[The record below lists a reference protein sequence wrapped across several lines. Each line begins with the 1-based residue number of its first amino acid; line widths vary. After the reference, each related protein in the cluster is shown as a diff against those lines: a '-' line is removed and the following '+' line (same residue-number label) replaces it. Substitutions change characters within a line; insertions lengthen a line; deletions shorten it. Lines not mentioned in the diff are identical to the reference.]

1 MTINSLLGLR
11 RRWQKQLPFRN
22 TIYPFLILFIA
33 IHAFWIFY
41 DTAITSNEHHRPKRK
56 EIQVTESS
64 PLSPFYPPSPGQE
77 YDGFSRAFPVWDG
90 PFPCGSLEDEYR
102 MRTRDPAPKGILYV
116 KEVEASSTIF
126 SSISAQI
133 ARNMGR
139 REQQKQVANPKNS
152 TVNVCTTRITS
163 QRASRYRNREPQ
175 KSFLWSV
182 VREPVARLV
191 SKYYHYGEVEKK
203 SRVYKTQLSKFQNF
217 IFNLEAQD
225 YGYYFRSLAVD
236 RRMIPGNKQHESD
249 TRELLESYD
258 FLGVSERMDESLAV
272 LKIIL
277 NLEIQDVLYLP
288 IPKATPKDP
297 SDVDS
302 YNVDFYERWRKGEC
316 RPIPKPDIRSEM
328 KEWFYSE
335 EFEAFIEADV
345 MFYKAVNASLD
356 KTISKL
362 GRDLVEKTVKQVQWA
377 QKVALKECQNARFP
391 CSSQGEVQKETDCLF
406 SNVGCGYKCLDG
418 LGEKLSQDP
427 GFQAL
432 LK

>member
-1 MTINSLLGLR
+1 
-11 RRWQKQLPFRN
+11 
-22 TIYPFLILFIA
+22 
-33 IHAFWIFY
+33 
-41 DTAITSNEHHRPKRK
+41 
-56 EIQVTESS
+56 
-64 PLSPFYPPSPGQE
+64 
-77 YDGFSRAFPVWDG
+77 
-90 PFPCGSLEDEYR
+90 
-102 MRTRDPAPKGILYV
+102 MRTREPASEGILYV

-126 SSISAQI
+126 SSVTAQI

-152 TVNVCTTRITS
+152 TANVCTTRLTS
-163 QRASRYRNREPQ
+163 QRAMRYRGRVPQ

-191 SKYYHYGEVEKK
+191 SKYYHFGDFETK
-203 SRVYKTQLSKFQNF
+203 SRVYTTQLFKFQNF

-236 RRMIPGNKQHESD
+236 RRMIPGNKEHEID
-249 TRELLESYD
+249 TRELLESYN
-258 FLGVSERMDESLAV
+258 FLGVSERMDETLAV

-288 IPKATPKDP
+288 IPKANPKDK
-297 SDVDS
+297 DDADGR
-302 YNVDFYERWRKGEC
+302 NVDFYERWRKGEC
-316 RPIPKPDIRSEM
+316 RPVPKPDIPLEM

-356 KTISKL
+356 ETISQL

-377 QKVALKECQNARFP
+377 QKVALKECQDSRFP
-391 CSSQGEVQKETDCLF
+391 CSSGGEVQKETDCLF

-418 LGEKLSQDP
+418 LGEKLSRDP
-427 GFQAL
+427 EFQAL